1 MIDKLLRPFVADQL
15 KALMEKL
22 ETQEIDARSLR
33 KIGEVLS
40 ELKLTRFERYVVGR
54 VYKRVRRVS
63 DMNRLM
69 EEIIMGQP
77 ETAYDMAWQRA
88 TTTDLKHADIN
99 AKLRHAMDNGLS
111 GNALWNGVVP
121 QEQTKRV
128 ITRPKVKAL

>member
-1 MIDKLLRPFVADQL
+1 MIDKLLRPFVCDQL

-33 KIGEVLS
+33 KIGDVIS

-69 EEIIMGQP
+69 EEIIMGQVQNNI
-77 ETAYDMAWQRA
+77 ES
-88 TTTDLKHADIN
+88 DIN
-99 AKLRHAMDNGLS
+99 AKLRHAIDNGMS
-111 GNALWNGVVP
+111 GNAMWNGVVP

-128 ITRPKVKAL
+128 VVRPKVKAL